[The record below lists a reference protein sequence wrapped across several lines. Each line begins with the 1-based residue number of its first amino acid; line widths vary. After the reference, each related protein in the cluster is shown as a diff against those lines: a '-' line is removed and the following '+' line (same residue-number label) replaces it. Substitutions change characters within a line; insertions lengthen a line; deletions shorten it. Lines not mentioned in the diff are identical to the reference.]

1 MIVVD
6 SNPDDIE
13 NDLEAININDFFRLS
28 GQIISASGGEDR
40 MPKMNESSFNV
51 TKNLGIITGTLLVL
65 KFIYSEKATKF
76 CEVFPLLLT
85 AVHSVKSKG
94 KTSQNSVAF
103 SEYMNFDCRKEK
115 MQAGKIN
122 KIGIKLSDEYAFRS
136 SIQANNF
143 NPV

>member
-1 MIVVD
+1 MIFVSLLTDNPHPVELIVVD

-51 TKNLGIITGTLLVL
+51 TKNLGIITGTLLPL

-76 CEVFPLLLT
+76 CKIFPL
-85 AVHSVKSKG
+85 
-94 KTSQNSVAF
+94 
-103 SEYMNFDCRKEK
+103 
-115 MQAGKIN
+115 
-122 KIGIKLSDEYAFRS
+122 
-136 SIQANNF
+136 
-143 NPV
+143 

>member
-1 MIVVD
+1 MIFVSLLIDSPAPIELIVVD

-51 TKNLGIITGTLLVL
+51 TKNLGIITGTLLPL

-76 CEVFPLLLT
+76 CEIFT
-85 AVHSVKSKG
+85 
-94 KTSQNSVAF
+94 
-103 SEYMNFDCRKEK
+103 
-115 MQAGKIN
+115 
-122 KIGIKLSDEYAFRS
+122 
-136 SIQANNF
+136 
-143 NPV
+143 